1 MNESLTLGRRE
12 FLRAG
17 FFGSALLAG
26 GASVAS
32 LSGCSAP
39 MTPADGYLHLRPA
52 DIELLSPLVPVI
64 LAGALPNGNADV
76 PRVLKR
82 LDTLFDSPSRGSRE
96 ALFKLYDVLQLG
108 AFRWWVMDA
117 WAHPASL
124 GSEELDKGM
133 ARWSRKQNSFARLAF
148 NGLCQPLMMCWY
160 TDPEIAKSTGY
171 PGPPRKVNA

>member
-1 MNESLTLGRRE
+1 MSESLTLVRRE

-17 FFGSALLAG
+17 LLGSALLAG

-39 MTPADGYLHLRPA
+39 MTAADGYLHLRPA
-52 DIELLSPLVPVI
+52 DIALLTPLVPVI
-64 LAGALPNGNADV
+64 LAGALPNGEADV
-76 PRVLKR
+76 QRALKR
-82 LDTLFDSPSRGSRE
+82 LDTLFDSPSQGSRE

-124 GSEELDKGM
+124 NSEEIDQGM
-133 ARWSRKQNSFARLAF
+133 AKWSRKQNSFARLAF
-148 NGLCQPLMMCWY
+148 NGLCHPLMMCWY
-160 TDPEIAKSTGY
+160 TDPDVARSTGY

>member
-1 MNESLTLGRRE
+1 MSEPLTLGRRE

-17 FFGSALLAG
+17 LFGSALLAG
-26 GASVAS
+26 GAGVAS

-39 MTPADGYLHLRPA
+39 MTAAEGYLHLRKA
-52 DIELLSPLVPVI
+52 DLELLTPLVPVI
-64 LAGALPNGNADV
+64 LAGALPNGEADV
-76 PRVLKR
+76 QRALKR
-82 LDTLFDSPSRGSRE
+82 LDTLLDSPSRGSRE

-117 WAHPASL
+117 WAHPAAL
-124 GSEELDKGM
+124 GSEDLDRGM

-148 NGLCQPLMMCWY
+148 NGLCQPLALAWY
-160 TDPEIAKSTGY
+160 TDPDVAKSTGY

>member
-1 MNESLTLGRRE
+1 MSESLTLGRRE

-17 FFGSALLAG
+17 LLGSALLAG

-39 MTPADGYLHLRPA
+39 MTAADGYLH
-52 DIELLSPLVPVI
+52 LVPVI
-64 LAGALPNGNADV
+64 LAGALPNGEADV
-76 PRVLKR
+76 QRALKR
-82 LDTLFDSPSRGSRE
+82 LDTLFDSPSQGSRE

-124 GSEELDKGM
+124 NSEEIDQGM
-133 ARWSRKQNSFARLAF
+133 AKWSRKQNSFARLAF

-160 TDPEIAKSTGY
+160 TDPDVARSTGY

>member
-17 FFGSALLAG
+17 LFGSALLAG
-26 GASVAS
+26 GAGVAS

-39 MTPADGYLHLRPA
+39 MTAAEGYLHLRQA
-52 DIELLSPLVPVI
+52 DLELLTPLVPVI
-64 LAGALPNGNADV
+64 LAGALPNGEADV
-76 PRVLKR
+76 QRALKR
-82 LDTLFDSPSRGSRE
+82 LDTLFDSPSRGSRD

-124 GSEELDKGM
+124 STEDLDNGM
-133 ARWSRKQNSFARLAF
+133 AKWSRKQNSFARLAF
-148 NGLCQPLMMCWY
+148 NGLCQPLALAWY
-160 TDPEIAKSTGY
+160 TDPDIAKGTGY

>member
-1 MNESLTLGRRE
+1 MSESLTLGRRE

-17 FFGSALLAG
+17 LFGSALLAG
-26 GASVAS
+26 GAGVAS

-39 MTPADGYLHLRPA
+39 MTAAEGYLHLRPA
-52 DIELLSPLVPVI
+52 DLELLTPLVPVI
-64 LAGALPNGNADV
+64 LAGALSNGEADV
-76 PRVLKR
+76 QRALKR
-82 LDTLFDSPSRGSRE
+82 LDTLFDSPSQSSRE

-124 GSEELDKGM
+124 SSEEIDKGM
-133 ARWSRKQNSFARLAF
+133 AKWSRKQNSFARLAF
-148 NGLCQPLMMCWY
+148 NGLCQPLTMSWY
-160 TDPEIAKSTGY
+160 TDPEVAKSTGY

>member
-1 MNESLTLGRRE
+1 MSESLPLGRRE

-17 FFGSALLAG
+17 LLGSALLAG

-39 MTPADGYLHLRPA
+39 MTAADGYLHLRPA
-52 DIELLSPLVPVI
+52 DIALLTPLVPVI
-64 LAGALPNGNADV
+64 LAGALPNGEADV
-76 PRVLKR
+76 QRALKR
-82 LDTLFDSPSRGSRE
+82 LDTLFDSPSQGSRE

-124 GSEELDKGM
+124 NSEEIDQGM
-133 ARWSRKQNSFARLAF
+133 AKWSRKQNSFARLAF
-148 NGLCQPLMMCWY
+148 NGVCQPLMMFWY
-160 TDPEIAKSTGY
+160 TDPDVARSTGY